1 MEPPREALAER
12 FEAALE
18 RIGEQFVATSP
29 LRKAAADLALRMSET
44 GVEYAIAGALA
55 LAAHGVVRATEDVDV
70 LVTREG
76 LERFKKDWLGRGYV
90 EIRPG
95 GKAVRDTTHGVKID
109 FLIEGDY
116 PGDGKPKPVCFPSP
130 AAASVDAG
138 RFRVLDLTHFLELK
152 IASGMT
158 APHRLQDLADV
169 LRLIAAAR
177 LPRELGQGLDPS
189 VRAKYDELWDAAQ
202 HPEDDY

>member
-1 MEPPREALAER
+1 MEPRREALAER

-29 LRKAAADLALRMSET
+29 LQKAAADLARRMSEM

-90 EIRPG
+90 DIRPG

-130 AAASVDAG
+130 AAA
-138 RFRVLDLTHFLELK
+138 
-152 IASGMT
+152 ASAVT
-158 APHRLQDLADV
+158 
-169 LRLIAAAR
+169 
-177 LPRELGQGLDPS
+177 S
-189 VRAKYDELWDAAQ
+189 
-202 HPEDDY
+202 